1 MAELALPKSFKRLN
15 LEQQQ
20 AILKQLKDAAR
31 TALNKGW
38 HIFPAPYL
46 TKKTFKGT
54 RGSKDARNDAQA
66 LAKWEAG
73 VPANPCVRLDYSN
86 LTVLDIDGGVGDY
99 DNVIA
104 WAKANGIPETYVV
117 TTGRTGGGYHFYFS
131 GTRPPERKDVC
142 KNPQANRLGFELDGA
157 HGDIKCHGHVVAEGG
172 LHKTG
177 ATYRGN
183 GLPVAPLPDWL
194 RDWEEESVKA
204 RRETFHRQLERM
216 KEAQSANVIPWN
228 RRNDFLY
235 REAGH
240 LHYLGLS
247 EETLYAA
254 LKDIAR
260 RYCAD
265 GEEYVRQQDA
275 KLRSIA
281 TRVSAMT
288 YDRVVNKNLLGKP
301 TGNLVIKAPPP
312 TPKERLMVWLTHR
325 FPVGERVTVRSILE
339 RFDADHPGERR
350 PGRTTLFRAMKSV
363 NFLEVGLDPSDR
375 RTSLWA
381 RHGDS

>member
-1 MAELALPKSFKRLN
+1 M
-15 LEQQQ
+15 
-20 AILKQLKDAAR
+20 
-31 TALNKGW
+31 
-38 HIFPAPYL
+38 
-46 TKKTFKGT
+46 
-54 RGSKDARNDAQA
+54 
-66 LAKWEAG
+66 
-73 VPANPCVRLDYSN
+73 
-86 LTVLDIDGGVGDY
+86 
-99 DNVIA
+99 
-104 WAKANGIPETYVV
+104 
-117 TTGRTGGGYHFYFS
+117 
-131 GTRPPERKDVC
+131 
-142 KNPQANRLGFELDGA
+142 
-157 HGDIKCHGHVVAEGG
+157 
-172 LHKTG
+172 
-177 ATYRGN
+177 
-183 GLPVAPLPDWL
+183 
-194 RDWEEESVKA
+194 KA
-204 RRETFHRQLERM
+204 RRETFQRQLERM
-216 KEAQSANVIPWN
+216 KEAQSANVVPWN

-265 GEEYVRQQDA
+265 GEEYARQQDA

-301 TGNLVIKAPPP
+301 TGNLIVKAPPL

-339 RFDADHPGERR
+339 RFDADHPGEGR